1 VLCEVILQ
9 ILEREV
15 HEGLVGIEVVVD
27 STITGDPM
35 SEWMVSRPGSTSC
48 LSIVSAIGVLGE
60 VGS

>member
-35 SEWMVSRPGSTSC
+35 SEWMVSRPGSMSC
-48 LSIVSAIGVLGE
+48 LSIVSAIRVLGE